1 MTVIPGVPPPSIP
14 TPPALKPVGDSGTAW
29 LKEIMIAALALIT
42 LTALLLVYWKLMS
55 MPSNPIDEAMKAQTA
70 NVEKV
75 GTALF
80 GIFAAFVGYYAGR
93 VPAERAA
100 AAAQQEAQAERKVSQ
115 QKGTEVAHATAL
127 LASARD
133 HLLGNGNALAA
144 AVGNVGGNGGP
155 AGLVGAIDAFINT
168 RRSE

>member
-1 MTVIPGVPPPSIP
+1 MTIIPAVPPPA
-14 TPPALKPVGDSGTAW
+14 PAQSLKPVGDSGTAW
-29 LKEIMIAALALIT
+29 LKEIMIATLALIT
-42 LTALLLVYWKLMS
+42 LTALLLVYCKLMR
-55 MPSNPIDEAMKAQTA
+55 MPEDPITEAVKAQTA

-100 AAAQQEAQAERKVSQ
+100 ASAQQEAQAERKVAQ

-133 HLLGNGNALAA
+133 HLLGNGNAVAA
-144 AVGNVGGNGGP
+144 AAGAGGNGG
-155 AGLVGAIDAFINT
+155 AAALVGAIDAFINT
-168 RRSE
+168 RRSQ